1 MSRTLFHESLN
12 DLLRSWISNKTYS
25 DDMFDEWSEEIWERE
40 LIDPESNTT
49 APLWSDL
56 SEQFELLKQHL

>member
-1 MSRTLFHESLN
+1 MLKC
-12 DLLRSWISNKTYS
+12 WISDQPYS
-25 DDMFDEWSEEIWERE
+25 DDLFDEWSEEIWERE

-56 SEQFELLKQHL
+56 YEQFELLRQHL